1 LADDVLS
8 RKLRAQMLLLLLL
21 LLLDVRPHHPY

>member
-21 LLLDVRPHHPY
+21 LDVRPHHPY